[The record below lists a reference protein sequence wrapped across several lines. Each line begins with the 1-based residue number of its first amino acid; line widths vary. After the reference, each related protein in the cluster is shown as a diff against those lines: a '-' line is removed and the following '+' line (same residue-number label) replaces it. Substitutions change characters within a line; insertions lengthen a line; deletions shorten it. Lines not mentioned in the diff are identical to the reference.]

1 MLSSASG
8 AGIENNA
15 DFVCSG
21 YCTLGHQSNRQW
33 SGCSSKTARRNGAGS
48 SVQRKGFRL
57 DCFLNVFL
65 NVVRGLLS
73 LTVLSVQA
81 ESDFTTGQATDGNDG
96 IV

>member
-15 DFVCSG
+15 DFVRSG
-21 YCTLGHQSNRQW
+21 YRTLGHQSNRQW
-33 SGCSSKTARRNGAGS
+33 SGCSSKAARRNGAGS

-57 DCFLNVFL
+57 DCFLNV
-65 NVVRGLLS
+65 VRGLLF
-73 LTVLSVQA
+73 LIVVSVQA
-81 ESDFTTGQATDGNDG
+81 ESDFTTGHATDGNDG

>member
-21 YCTLGHQSNRQW
+21 YRTLGHQSNRQW

-57 DCFLNVFL
+57 DCFLNV
-65 NVVRGLLS
+65 VRGLLF
-73 LTVLSVQA
+73 LIVVSVQA
-81 ESDFTTGQATDGNDG
+81 ESDFTTGHATDGNDG